1 MPRVKDPTQ
10 KHKQSQTNLSKD
22 RNSPAPIR
30 VLMVVRL
37 FYPWVGGT
45 ERQALKLAKMLVE
58 KDVQVEIVTGWWFRG
73 TPQRE
78 VVEGISV
85 FRNHTLWEMFGIKG
99 LRKLGGYLYI
109 LTLLWYLAHRR
120 KHYDII
126 HVHGLNYHTFAAA
139 LAGRWFKR
147 KTITKLANSGVAS
160 DITKMKTGQQLAL
173 SHLLLPVAL
182 TCDRFIALTKTIV
195 NELVGAGVPPD
206 RILELVNGIDTE
218 EIVARSSYEL
228 HQPPRLIY
236 IGRLHAQKG
245 LDILLKAVG
254 FLTEQEL
261 VDGFRLQL
269 VGSGPLWNEL
279 HNLVDEL
286 GIGHHVQF
294 LGQSDRVLELL
305 QGSDIFI
312 LTSRAEGISNALLEA
327 MTTGLPVIVSNVP
340 GNMDV
345 ITHNKNGLLC
355 SVEKPDSLSQAITT
369 LLYSP
374 DLRERLGKAARETI
388 ERRYDLGRIADRY
401 IQLYRDLLSIGIIPS
416 SPLLGDEKAQ

>member
-1 MPRVKDPTQ
+1 MFRVKDPTL

-78 VVEGISV
+78 IVEGIPV

-109 LTLLWYLAHRR
+109 LTLLWHLAHRR
-120 KHYDII
+120 QYYDII

-173 SHLLLPVAL
+173 SRFLLPVAL
-182 TCDRFIALTKTIV
+182 TCDRFIALTHTIS
-195 NELVGAGVPPD
+195 NELVRAGVPSD
-206 RILELVNGIDTE
+206 KILELVNGIDTE
-218 EIVARSSYEL
+218 EVVARSSYEL
-228 HQPPRLIY
+228 HHPPRLIY

-245 LDILLKAVG
+245 LDRLLKAVG
-254 FLTEQEL
+254 LLIEQGL
-261 VDGFRLQL
+261 VDDLCLQL
-269 VGSGPLWNEL
+269 VGNGPLWNEL
-279 HNLVDEL
+279 HNLVDKLE
-286 GIGHHVQF
+286 IGRHVQF
-294 LGQSDRVLELL
+294 LGQSDRVFELL

-312 LTSRAEGISNALLEA
+312 LPSRAEGISNALLEA
-327 MTTGLPVIVSNVP
+327 MSSGLPVIASNVP
-340 GNMDV
+340 GNLDV
-345 ITHNKNGLLC
+345 ITHRKNGLIC
-355 SVEKPDSLSQAITT
+355 SVENPDALAQAITS
-369 LLYSP
+369 LLCNP

-388 ERRYDLGRIADRY
+388 ERRYDLGRITDRY
-401 IQLYRDLLSIGIIPS
+401 IQLYKDLLSVEIIPS
-416 SPLLGDEKAQ
+416 TPFLGDEKAQ